1 MDNVRIIDY
10 FATMSSNK
18 EWEMVSK
25 VYTKEIL
32 DMLVNMG
39 LGGQEDFTIMDLI
52 TIMTR
57 ALLERDLEEKQ
68 HYLREVSSGDNR
80 ETMKRFIEDIEWR
93 LEKNND

>member
-1 MDNVRIIDY
+1 MDSVRIIDY

-52 TIMTR
+52 IIMTR

>member
-1 MDNVRIIDY
+1 MDSVKIIDY
-10 FATMSSNK
+10 FATMASNN

-25 VYTKEIL
+25 LYTKEIL
-32 DMLVNMG
+32 ELLCNMG
-39 LGGQEDFTIMDLI
+39 LGGQEDFTINDLI

-68 HYLREVSSGDNR
+68 HYLREVSSGDNI

-93 LEKNND
+93 LEK